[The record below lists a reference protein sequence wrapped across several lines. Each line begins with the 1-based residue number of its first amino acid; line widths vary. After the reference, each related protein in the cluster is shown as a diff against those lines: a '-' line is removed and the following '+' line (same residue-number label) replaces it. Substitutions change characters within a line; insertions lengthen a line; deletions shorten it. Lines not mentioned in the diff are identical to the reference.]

1 MTTNFWTTSPAFIPS
16 SKRRKGYPSE
26 TRVKRGARCV
36 HGDKELLEK
45 LGWKDPCPCGSGRR
59 FQELLHA
66 LWMLLTGAGAA
77 SEGEKPH
84 FSQKVVE
91 SQDMAYKASPHIP
104 YTLLAGN
111 PVLDDSR
118 ALDSQ
123 VDLADQGGAVIH
135 LQALF

>member
-1 MTTNFWTTSPAFIPS
+1 MTASPAFIPS

-66 LWMLLTGAGAA
+66 LGMLLTGAGAGIMSA
-77 SEGEKPH
+77 NEDRAP
-84 FSQKVVE
+84 
-91 SQDMAYKASPHIP
+91 
-104 YTLLAGN
+104 LLAKGARN
-111 PVLDDSR
+111 GAPCDPILFRAWECGVGWGVAAPYPNSR
-118 ALDSQ
+118 LIGTA
-123 VDLADQGGAVIH
+123 
-135 LQALF
+135 